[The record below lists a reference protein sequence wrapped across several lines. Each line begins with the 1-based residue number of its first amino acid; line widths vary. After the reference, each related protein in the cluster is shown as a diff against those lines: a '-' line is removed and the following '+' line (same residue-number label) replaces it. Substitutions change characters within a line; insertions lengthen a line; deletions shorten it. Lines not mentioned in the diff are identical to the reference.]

1 MDMSP
6 KTKDGIVDI
15 NFHEE
20 SHVEEIFRELVQRF
34 GYMESSEHLRSYL
47 VKRIEEKVKR
57 NELLFYEIDFSNN
70 KIIDVTVEYGLER
83 IHCEEVWLSDHQPR
97 LHVYLADTNK
107 RRQPDQISLVP
118 RSNFPAAPSDKWS

>member
-6 KTKDGIVDI
+6 KTKEGIVDL

-34 GYMESSEHLRSYL
+34 GNMESSENLRSYL
-47 VKRIEEKVKR
+47 VKIIEEKVKR
-57 NELLFYEIDFSNN
+57 NELFFYEIDFSNK

-83 IHCEEVWLSDHQPR
+83 MHCEEIWLPDHQPR
-97 LHVYLADTNK
+97 LHVYLAGT
-107 RRQPDQISLVP
+107 
-118 RSNFPAAPSDKWS
+118 